1 MSCQEIEAL
10 RLGLMNVIGIEDRS
24 AERHAEKELGDALEE
39 DGPLKALANA
49 ESLSE
54 IQRHLDA
61 AIVDLEDKVAN
72 ADESRDVRES
82 EDSRAREDSMT
93 PRDDYDYLR
102 GLLLTLRE
110 AEKTVERLSENA
122 ETFFEGLSDSHEK
135 LHETFPVEE

>member
-72 ADESRDVRES
+72 ADESRD
-82 EDSRAREDSMT
+82 
-93 PRDDYDYLR
+93 DYEYLR

-110 AEKTVERLSENA
+110 TEKTVERLSENA